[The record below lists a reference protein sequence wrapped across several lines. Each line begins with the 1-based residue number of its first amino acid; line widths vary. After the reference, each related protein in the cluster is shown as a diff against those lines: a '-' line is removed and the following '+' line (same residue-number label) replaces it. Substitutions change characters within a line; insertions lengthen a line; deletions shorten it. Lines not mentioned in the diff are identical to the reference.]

1 MMKVKIKSLD
11 NFNQNY
17 EKLFE
22 LEKVLEQKEKK
33 EYYYGDEYGNCKI
46 IDKGD
51 SIEIYRYGEI
61 NSRQIFQSNKNT
73 PFTYITKQFHGKYK
87 IFTKKIFNYFFCFII
102 TYFFIILH
110 ISSYSPSSI
119 ISSIASLNQSI
130 SLSTF

>member
-87 IFTKKIFNYFFCFII
+87 IFTKKIQKENRKIVLEYDIIHSNEVINSITLELQFIDA
-102 TYFFIILH
+102 
-110 ISSYSPSSI
+110 PSK
-119 ISSIASLNQSI
+119 
-130 SLSTF
+130 